1 MNEHLIVRVVT
12 KLLVPFVLLF
22 GIYVQMHGDFGP
34 GGGFQAG
41 VIFATGFI
49 IYGLVFG
56 INRLV
61 AALPL
66 SVLRFG
72 VSGGLLLYAGVGVA
86 SLLSGGTFLDYSA
99 LDHHDPVHGQHL
111 GIVLIE
117 LGVGITVASVMTV
130 IYITFAERWHR

>member
-1 MNEHLIVRVVT
+1 MRDHLIVRVVA

-56 INRLV
+56 IGRLI
-61 AALPL
+61 AAVPL
-66 SVLRFG
+66 RVLAFAMSAG
-72 VSGGLLLYAGVGVA
+72 VLLYAGVGIVA
-86 SLLSGGTFLDYSA
+86 MLNGGAFLDYNA
-99 LDHHDPVHGQHL
+99 LDAADPVHGQHVGIILVEL
-111 GIVLIE
+111 GI
-117 LGVGITVASVMTV
+117 GITVASVMISIFV
-130 IYITFAERWHR
+130 TFAERWQR